1 MSVINFKTS
10 YIGWEGES
18 SGKFKLISVLKIK
31 YKKKISEIFGLGESV
46 LACNVYSN
54 KNIIKSPNYLFQL
67 IGSQKRQK
75 ILRTYIK
82 ENFKKSK
89 DLINDSNLEKI
100 FENFILKINKKKSKK
115 IYKLQKK
122 NHFKSNKIINTKINF
137 NSNKDFSFE
146 IEFPV
151 NHINFYE
158 KNNDFHIETGPI
170 LMPVFNSKNT
180 IIDLSPCFVAFNRFD
195 YYEFFRDY
203 PIGYRKINFRN
214 LKDFSYHISLYE
226 Y

>member
-67 IGSQKRQK
+67 ICSQKRQK

-82 ENFKKSK
+82 
-89 DLINDSNLEKI
+89 
-100 FENFILKINKKKSKK
+100 
-115 IYKLQKK
+115 
-122 NHFKSNKIINTKINF
+122 
-137 NSNKDFSFE
+137 
-146 IEFPV
+146 
-151 NHINFYE
+151 
-158 KNNDFHIETGPI
+158 
-170 LMPVFNSKNT
+170 
-180 IIDLSPCFVAFNRFD
+180 
-195 YYEFFRDY
+195 
-203 PIGYRKINFRN
+203 
-214 LKDFSYHISLYE
+214 
-226 Y
+226 